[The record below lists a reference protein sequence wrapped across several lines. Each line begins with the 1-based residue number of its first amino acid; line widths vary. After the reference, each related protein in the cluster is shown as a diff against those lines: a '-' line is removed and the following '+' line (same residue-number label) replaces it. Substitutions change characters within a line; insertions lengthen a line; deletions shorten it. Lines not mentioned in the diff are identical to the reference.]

1 MQNALTFCAYRN
13 IINVRTR
20 KRGETMAPKKAG
32 RPPSDETM
40 TDRLFVR
47 VNKETLDKLNECTQE
62 LELSRSDVVR
72 KGIDM
77 VHESLKR

>member
-1 MQNALTFCAYRN
+1 
-13 IINVRTR
+13 
-20 KRGETMAPKKAG
+20 MAPKKAG

-47 VNKETLDKLNECTQE
+47 VNKETLSRLNECTQE
-62 LELSRSDVVR
+62 LEISRSDVVR

-77 VHESLKR
+77 VYESLKR

>member
-1 MQNALTFCAYRN
+1 M
-13 IINVRTR
+13 
-20 KRGETMAPKKAG
+20 EPKKAG

-47 VNKETLDKLNECTQE
+47 VNKETLSRLNECTQE
-62 LELSRSDVVR
+62 LEISRSDVVR

-77 VHESLKR
+77 VYESLKR

>member
-1 MQNALTFCAYRN
+1 M
-13 IINVRTR
+13 RTR

-40 TDRLFVR
+40 TDRLFIR
-47 VNKETLDKLNECTQE
+47 VNKETLSRLNECTQE
-62 LELSRSDVVR
+62 LEISRSDVVR

-77 VHESLKR
+77 VYESLKR

>member
-1 MQNALTFCAYRN
+1 
-13 IINVRTR
+13 
-20 KRGETMAPKKAG
+20 MAPKKAG

-47 VNKETLDKLNECTQE
+47 VNKETLSRLNECAQE
-62 LELSRSDVVR
+62 LEISRSDVVR

-77 VHESLKR
+77 VYESLKR

>member
-1 MQNALTFCAYRN
+1 
-13 IINVRTR
+13 
-20 KRGETMAPKKAG
+20 MAPKKAG

-47 VNKETLDKLNECTQE
+47 VNRETLSRLNECTQE
-62 LELSRSDVVR
+62 LEISRSDVVR

-77 VHESLKR
+77 VYESLKR

>member
-1 MQNALTFCAYRN
+1 
-13 IINVRTR
+13 
-20 KRGETMAPKKAG
+20 MAPNKAG

-47 VNKETLDKLNECTQE
+47 VNKETLSRLNECTQE
-62 LELSRSDVVR
+62 LEISRSDVVR

-77 VHESLKR
+77 VYESLKR

>member
-1 MQNALTFCAYRN
+1 
-13 IINVRTR
+13 
-20 KRGETMAPKKAG
+20 MAPKKAG

-47 VNKETLDKLNECTQE
+47 VNKETLSRLKECTQE
-62 LELSRSDVVR
+62 LEISRSDVVR

-77 VHESLKR
+77 VYESLKR

>member
-1 MQNALTFCAYRN
+1 M
-13 IINVRTR
+13 RTR

-47 VNKETLDKLNECTQE
+47 VNRETLSRLNECTQE
-62 LELSRSDVVR
+62 LEISRSDVVR

-77 VHESLKR
+77 VYESLKR

>member
-1 MQNALTFCAYRN
+1 M
-13 IINVRTR
+13 RTR
-20 KRGETMAPKKAG
+20 KRGETMEPKKAG

-47 VNKETLDKLNECTQE
+47 VNKETLSRLNECTQE
-62 LELSRSDVVR
+62 LEISRSDVVR

-77 VHESLKR
+77 VYESLKR

>member
-13 IINVRTR
+13 IIIVRTR

-47 VNKETLDKLNECTQE
+47 GNKETLDKLNECTQE

>member
-1 MQNALTFCAYRN
+1 
-13 IINVRTR
+13 
-20 KRGETMAPKKAG
+20 MAPKKAG
-32 RPPSDETM
+32 RAASDETM
-40 TDRLFVR
+40 TDRLFIR
-47 VNKETLDKLNECTQE
+47 RNKETLDKINECTQE

>member
-1 MQNALTFCAYRN
+1 M
-13 IINVRTR
+13 RTR

-40 TDRLFVR
+40 TDRLFIR
-47 VNKETLDKLNECTQE
+47 VNKETLNKLNECTQE

>member
-1 MQNALTFCAYRN
+1 
-13 IINVRTR
+13 
-20 KRGETMAPKKAG
+20 MAPKKAG

-47 VNKETLDKLNECTQE
+47 VNKETLSRLNECTQE
-62 LELSRSDVVR
+62 VEISRSDVVR

-77 VHESLKR
+77 VYESLKR

>member
-1 MQNALTFCAYRN
+1 M
-13 IINVRTR
+13 V
-20 KRGETMAPKKAG
+20 PKKAG

-40 TDRLFVR
+40 TDRLFIR
-47 VNKETLDKLNECTQE
+47 VNKETLNKLNECTQE

-77 VHESLKR
+77 VHEKVR

>member
-32 RPPSDETM
+32 QPPSDETM
-40 TDRLFVR
+40 TDRLFGR